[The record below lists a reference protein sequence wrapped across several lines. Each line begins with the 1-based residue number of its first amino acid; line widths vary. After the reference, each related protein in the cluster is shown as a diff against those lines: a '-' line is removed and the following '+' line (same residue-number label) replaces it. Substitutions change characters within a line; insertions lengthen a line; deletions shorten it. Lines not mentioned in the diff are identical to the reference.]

1 MRDCRVLDRE
11 RLVGCLLHRQHSA
24 CRPNRARQVDSTVQ
38 EYGQRLLPE
47 IYALYNPLTYEE
59 ARSLEVELDI
69 DLREGK
75 FGVWQ
80 A

>member
-1 MRDCRVLDRE
+1 
-11 RLVGCLLHRQHSA
+11 
-24 CRPNRARQVDSTVQ
+24 VQ